1 MIYLKLLAGGGG
13 GGGEPRGDFGDTAY
27 FETVETNSNGE
38 ATVTFKLPD
47 NVTTYVVTAHSA
59 NKDLYVGVNKA
70 EIVSKL
76 DFFVQCTEPRNVK
89 TSDDLVLNATSIA
102 EEKYNVEFEFTI
114 KELNKTLKASGNTNS
129 VVTVNFGKIPYG
141 TYTAVIKGKHD
152 TQEDSIEYT
161 FNIVESAQEVKDK
174 QTVDI
179 KNGTTIKPSKN
190 PIVLEIYNKDM
201 KQYLEYV
208 DFIESTLEQRLDTQ
222 IAYNEVQNI
231 KDEYYNTQSTENY
244 INLEDFKGDR
254 FFKNLK
260 SGKEDIVL
268 TALISKYAKDY
279 YSSANI
285 YVENIEDDDNIF
297 EIYLL
302 AAANNESVLTDLLY
316 LKQEEDIDNY
326 NKLLVTLSLEF
337 LGDYQNAKELYNTI
351 ELSNSE
357 QKQYKSIVALIETYI
372 NKTNAV
378 TTINELIKSS
388 PEDEYLRFAILSFFE
403 NNANE
408 ISKQDTVKITGN
420 NINEVITVNGMQVET
435 LTINNEDLNT
445 INFET
450 DSNDLVVTYYYQTLL
465 ENIESKNISK
475 DIDIK
480 INGKMKKGNEITL
493 VVEFDD
499 KYEGD
504 IRIAL
509 PNSLRLAQKDYN
521 YNKYY
526 LINNQID
533 YVTFYKSKN
542 TTKMEIPL
550 IVALEGNYKFENI
563 VSLYD
568 GVYHISNSL
577 DLEISK

>member
-1 MIYLKLLAGGGG
+1 M
-13 GGGEPRGDFGDTAY
+13 
-27 FETVETNSNGE
+27 
-38 ATVTFKLPD
+38 PD

-102 EEKYNVEFEFTI
+102 EEKYDVEFEFTI

-179 KNGTTIKPSKN
+179 KNGTTINPNKN

-285 YVENIEDDDNIF
+285 YVENIEEDDNIF

-378 TTINELIKSS
+378 TTINELIKNS

-450 DSNDLVVTYYYQTLL
+450 DSNNLVATYYYQTLL

-480 INGKMKKGNEITL
+480 INGKMKKGNEVTL

-521 YNKYY
+521 YNRYY

-563 VSLYD
+563 VSLDD

-577 DLEISK
+577 DLKISK

>member
-1 MIYLKLLAGGGG
+1 M
-13 GGGEPRGDFGDTAY
+13 
-27 FETVETNSNGE
+27 
-38 ATVTFKLPD
+38 PD

-102 EEKYNVEFEFTI
+102 EEKYDVEYEFTI
-114 KELNKTLKASGNTNS
+114 KELNKTLKASGNTNF

-179 KNGTTIKPSKN
+179 KNGTTINPNKN

-260 SGKEDIVL
+260 SGEEDIVL

-337 LGDYQNAKELYNTI
+337 LGDYQNAKELYNAI

-450 DSNDLVVTYYYQTLL
+450 DSNDLVATYYYQTLL

-480 INGKMKKGNEITL
+480 INGKMKKGN
-493 VVEFDD
+493 D
-499 KYEGD
+499 
-504 IRIAL
+504 
-509 PNSLRLAQKDYN
+509 
-521 YNKYY
+521 
-526 LINNQID
+526 
-533 YVTFYKSKN
+533 
-542 TTKMEIPL
+542 TK
-550 IVALEGNYKFENI
+550 
-563 VSLYD
+563 
-568 GVYHISNSL
+568 
-577 DLEISK
+577 

>member
-1 MIYLKLLAGGGG
+1 M
-13 GGGEPRGDFGDTAY
+13 
-27 FETVETNSNGE
+27 
-38 ATVTFKLPD
+38 PD

-179 KNGTTIKPSKN
+179 KNGTTINPNKN

-285 YVENIEDDDNIF
+285 YVENIEEDDNIF

-378 TTINELIKSS
+378 TTINELIKNS

-450 DSNDLVVTYYYQTLL
+450 DSNNLVATYYYQTLL

-480 INGKMKKGNEITL
+480 INGKMKKGNEVTL

-521 YNKYY
+521 YNRYY

-563 VSLYD
+563 VSLDD

-577 DLEISK
+577 DLKISK

>member
-1 MIYLKLLAGGGG
+1 M
-13 GGGEPRGDFGDTAY
+13 
-27 FETVETNSNGE
+27 
-38 ATVTFKLPD
+38 PD

-179 KNGTTIKPSKN
+179 KNGTTINPNKN

-378 TTINELIKSS
+378 TTINELIKNS

-450 DSNDLVVTYYYQTLL
+450 DSNNLVATYYYQTLL

-480 INGKMKKGNEITL
+480 INGKMKKGNEVTL

-521 YNKYY
+521 YNRYY

-563 VSLYD
+563 VSLDD

-577 DLEISK
+577 DLKISK